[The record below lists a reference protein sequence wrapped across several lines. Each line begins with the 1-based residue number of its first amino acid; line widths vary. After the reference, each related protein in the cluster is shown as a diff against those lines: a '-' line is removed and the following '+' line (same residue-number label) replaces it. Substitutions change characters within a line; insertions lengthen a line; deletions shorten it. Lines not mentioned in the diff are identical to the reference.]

1 MGQMP
6 HARTPAEAA
15 IALAM
20 DIVAVVGGLG
30 VEGRL
35 REGLKVN
42 GLRGTQR
49 LQDGIEPLPRP
60 LQQAAE
66 PMDGDPVRR
75 WMQAVVGGL
84 ELLLEALRVQE
95 PCQLL
100 LLVEPAAQGS
110 AYGRVARGGM
120 TSMGRLPIS
129 QAVQALDQGGGQA
142 DAHDARLLRFFAR
155 HGFPFVDTKHYLM

>member
-1 MGQMP
+1 MGQVP
-6 HARTPAEAA
+6 RSRTPAEAA

-20 DIVAVVGGLG
+20 DMGAVVGGLG

-35 REGLKVN
+35 RKGIKVN
-42 GLRGTQR
+42 GLRGTQS

-75 WMQAVVGGL
+75 RTQAVVGGL
-84 ELLLEALRVQE
+84 ELLLEDLRGQE

-100 LLVEPAAQGS
+100 LLVEPAAQGI
-110 AYGRVARGGM
+110 AHGRVARGWT

-129 QAVQALDQGGGQA
+129 QAVKALDQGVGQA
-142 DAHDARLLRFFAR
+142 DAHDARVLRCFAR
-155 HGFPFVDTKHYLM
+155 HGFPFVDTKHYIM